1 MDMAPASPLLDST
14 TSRLTLYPR
23 QEAVAWPPQRCT
35 TRRPLFLAS
44 SPPSALPLCRTACP
58 TPHSWDTPSTHTHTH
73 IFGATNIPSSPQS
86 LLLLLGGTACV
97 SAVVDGS
104 DPLHSHW
111 TLTLYVF
118 MDSRMSGWNEYVQYL
133 SSLSLSS
140 LFSFMHPLLSL
151 SLSAPLFFYEVVNL
165 PSSSFHFFFF
175 FFFFFLQSLLSHSPP
190 SCAPELCTQWHC

>member
-1 MDMAPASPLLDST
+1 M
-14 TSRLTLYPR
+14 
-23 QEAVAWPPQRCT
+23 
-35 TRRPLFLAS
+35 
-44 SPPSALPLCRTACP
+44 
-58 TPHSWDTPSTHTHTH
+58 
-73 IFGATNIPSSPQS
+73 
-86 LLLLLGGTACV
+86 LLLGGTACV

-165 PSSSFHFFFF
+165 PSSSFHFISSSSSSSFSH
-175 FFFFFLQSLLSHSPP
+175 FFLTLLHLAHQSSAHNGTADPVLAKSPLLLNPEDAELGDETPTLRPNKRMLPWPPLPSRRRRPQTLSSNPLLCLHSHTP
-190 SCAPELCTQWHC
+190 L